1 MMEYEQALAYI
12 HSHKRFS
19 SVPTLDRMRKLM
31 ALLGNPHQAM
41 PFVHI
46 AGTNGKGSTAAM
58 TANIL
63 KEAGYRTGLTVSP
76 YVVDFRERMQV
87 NGKMISKE
95 ALTALV
101 EKIRPFTDS
110 IEDLAEFELVT
121 ALAFLWFAQ
130 ENCQIVVAE
139 VGLGGRYDAT
149 NIIDPPL
156 APVIM
161 KIGLDHTAILG
172 DTVEKIAAEKAAIIK
187 LGCTKAFTIAK
198 QPSHVREVLE
208 QRCQEAGCML
218 SSPPLDAGKIL
229 SMGLEGTDLKY
240 KDYQIHI
247 PLLGPHQVEN
257 TLTVVSVC
265 EHLKEKGFPNTA
277 SVIEK
282 GIASVRFPARMEIV
296 NRDPLVII
304 DGAHNPDGAAA
315 LTKALQLAGNRPLIG
330 VMGMAA
336 DKDSQQA
343 LSLLAPCFI
352 ELVCTAPDTP
362 RALSGAELAQR
373 AKAFCPAVSI
383 CPDISEACEQGVQK
397 AVQLGGTVIICGSF
411 FLAAPARDYFLRK
424 NKQTKP

>member
-19 SVPTLDRMRKLM
+19 SVPTLDRMGNLM
-31 ALLGNPHQAM
+31 SLLGNPHQAM

-63 KEAGYRTGLTVSP
+63 KEAGYRTGLTISP

-101 EKIRPFTDS
+101 EKVRPFTDQ

-172 DTVEKIAAEKAAIIK
+172 DTLEKIAAEKAAIIK
-187 LGCTKAFTIAK
+187 PGCTKAFTIAR
-198 QPSHVREVLE
+198 QRGHVKEVLE
-208 QRCQEAGCML
+208 QRCQEAGCKL
-218 SSPPLDAGKIL
+218 FYPPLEAGRIL
-229 SMGLEGTDLKY
+229 SMGLEGTDLQY
-240 KDYQIHI
+240 NNYRIHI

-257 TLTVVSVC
+257 TLTVISVC
-265 EHLKEKGFPNTA
+265 EHLRENGFPNLSSGA
-277 SVIEK
+277 IEK
-282 GIASVRFPARMEIV
+282 GIASVQFPARMEIV
-296 NRDPLVII
+296 RRNPLVII
-304 DGAHNPDGAAA
+304 DGAHNPDGAEA
-315 LTKALQLAGNRPLIG
+315 LTKALQLAKDKPLVG

-343 LSLLAPCFI
+343 LSLLAPCFT
-352 ELVCTAPDTP
+352 ELICTTPDTP
-362 RALSGAELAQR
+362 RALEGAELAQR

-397 AVQLGGTVIICGSF
+397 ALQLGGAVIICGSF
-411 FLAAPARDYFLRK
+411 FLAAPARAYFLSP
-424 NKQTKP
+424 KQ